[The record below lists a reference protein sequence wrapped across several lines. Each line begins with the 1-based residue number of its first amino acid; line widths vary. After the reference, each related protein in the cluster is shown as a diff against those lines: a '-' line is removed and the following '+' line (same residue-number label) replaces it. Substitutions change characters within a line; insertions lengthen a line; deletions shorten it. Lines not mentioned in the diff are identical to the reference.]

1 MRWFSKS
8 QLLLLALACTLT
20 SPAWADLGFP
30 DYLKLPP
37 QIILNPDQALQ
48 AENVAEAEF
57 VVDAAGTS
65 KLFKGKRFARWMT
78 YKPAAGEPAL
88 GYYNGSELRIH
99 NAMQAVLSKAGW
111 QTVRTDDNKAR
122 WTMRYQAGGKQAW
135 AEVKMDAPQAQVW
148 VELIESADAGT
159 AFTIPRPAK
168 QPEKFSAKDDIPY
181 LPPWPGSK
189 RTGEGHGNEP
199 LDVAEPGKSQE
210 AQLVGQA
217 VEIRNYQG
225 PTTLSKL
232 QFIGEYREALIK
244 AGWTVIFPASAAA
257 ARDYGMLVAH
267 YTQDGRDIWA
277 RINYEF
283 TASLSISTTDVGKA
297 DLASAFAKDCRV
309 PLYGVFFDFNK
320 ATLKP
325 ESDSVLGKVAAL
337 LKTDASI
344 KAEVEGHTDNVG
356 GDDYNL
362 KLSDARAASVR
373 NWLVQHGIDATRLTS
388 KGYGKSRPVADNN
401 TDAGRARNR
410 RVELAKLSCNK
421 PK

>member
-1 MRWFSKS
+1 MPKFFKFPV
-8 QLLLLALACTLT
+8 LLLVIAYLQA

-37 QIILNPDQALQ
+37 QIVLNPDQALQ
-48 AENVAEAEF
+48 VENVAEAEF
-57 VVDAAGTS
+57 LVDAAGTS

-78 YKPAAGEPAL
+78 YKSAAGEPAL
-88 GYYNGSELRIH
+88 GYYNGSEARIY
-99 NAMQAVLSKAGW
+99 NAMQATLSKSGW
-111 QTVRTDDNKAR
+111 QTVRADDNKAR
-122 WTMRYQAGGKQAW
+122 WTMRYQGGGKQAW

-148 VELIESADAGT
+148 VELIESADAGA
-159 AFTIPRPAK
+159 AFSIPKPGK

-210 AQLVGQA
+210 PQLVGQA

-225 PTTLSKL
+225 PSTLSKL

-244 AGWTVIFPASAAA
+244 NGWTVIFPASAAA
-257 ARDYGMLVAH
+257 VRDYGMLVAH

-277 RINYEF
+277 RLTYEF
-283 TASLSISTTDVGKA
+283 TASLTISTTDAGKT
-297 DLASAFAKDCRV
+297 DLGSAFAKDCHV
-309 PLYGVFFDFNK
+309 PLYGVLFDFNK

-337 LKTDASI
+337 LKADASI

-373 NWLVQHGIDATRLTS
+373 NWLVQHGIDAARLTS
-388 KGYGKSRPVADNN
+388 EGYGKSRPVADNA
-401 TDAGRARNR
+401 TDSGRARNR
-410 RVELAKLSCNK
+410 RVELAKLGCRR
-421 PK
+421 

>member
-1 MRWFSKS
+1 MPKFFKFPI
-8 QLLLLALACTLT
+8 LLLVIACLHA

-37 QIILNPDQALQ
+37 QVVLNPDQALQ

-57 VVDAAGTS
+57 AVDNAGAT

-88 GYYNGSELRIH
+88 GYYNGSEVRIY
-99 NAMQAVLSKAGW
+99 NAMQATLSKSGW
-111 QTVRTDDNKAR
+111 QTVRADDNKAR

-148 VELIESADAGT
+148 VELIESADAGA
-159 AFTIPRPAK
+159 AFSIPKPGK
-168 QPEKFSAKDDIPY
+168 QPEKFGVKDDIPY
-181 LPPWPGSK
+181 LLPWPGSK
-189 RTGEGHGNEP
+189 RIGEGRGEGP
-199 LDVAEPGKSQE
+199 LDVAEPGKNQE

-217 VEIRNYQG
+217 VETRNYQG

-232 QFIGEYREALIK
+232 QFIGEYREALVK
-244 AGWTVIFPASAAA
+244 NGWTVIFPASAAA
-257 ARDYGMLVAH
+257 VRDYGMLVAH

-277 RINYEF
+277 RLNYEF
-283 TASLSISTTDVGKA
+283 TASLTISTTDVGKT
-297 DLASAFAKDCRV
+297 DLGSAFAKDCHV

-325 ESDSVLGKVAAL
+325 ESDSVLGKVASL
-337 LKTDASI
+337 LKADAGI

-373 NWLVQHGIDATRLTS
+373 NWLVQHGIDAARLTS
-388 KGYGKSRPVADNN
+388 KGYGKIRPVADNS
-401 TDAGRARNR
+401 TDIGRARNR
-410 RVELAKLSCNK
+410 RVELAKLGCR
-421 PK
+421 P